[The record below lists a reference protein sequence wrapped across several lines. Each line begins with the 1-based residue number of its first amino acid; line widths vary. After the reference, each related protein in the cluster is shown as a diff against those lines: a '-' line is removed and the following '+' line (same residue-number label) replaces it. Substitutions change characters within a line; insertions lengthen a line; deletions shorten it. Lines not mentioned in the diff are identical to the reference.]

1 MRGVEIAERQI
12 KVKTLQNC
20 NTKALLAS
28 VGHFVEKFILG
39 LQYRGRGARGV
50 GGAGGAGRA
59 GESGGDEGSRENYGT
74 ILFLMPHAPCPMPH
88 NK

>member
-28 VGHFVEKFILG
+28 VGHFLEKFILG
-39 LQYRGRGARGV
+39 LQYRARGGRGVEEQRS
-50 GGAGGAGRA
+50 R
-59 GESGGDEGSRENYGT
+59 GSRGRNQFKIQKLLPPLSQYPIT
-74 ILFLMPHAPCPMPH
+74 
-88 NK
+88 ND

>member
-1 MRGVEIAERQI
+1 MRGVELAKRQI

-28 VGHFVEKFILG
+28 VGHFQEKFIQG
-39 LQYRGRGARGV
+39 LHYRWR
-50 GGAGGAGRA
+50 GAGGKGAEGA
-59 GESGGDEGSRENYGT
+59 GEAGGDEGDKGELLNK
-74 ILFLMPHAPCPMPH
+74 FLSSCPMPH

>member
-28 VGHFVEKFILG
+28 VGHFQEKFILG
-39 LQYRGRGARGV
+39 LQYRARGAWGAW
-50 GGAGGAGRA
+50 GAGGAGEA
-59 GESGGDEGSRENYGT
+59 EGE
-74 ILFLMPHAPCPMPH
+74 
-88 NK
+88 

>member
-28 VGHFVEKFILG
+28 VGHFQEKFILG
-39 LQYRGRGARGV
+39 LQYRAREAGEAE
-50 GGAGGAGRA
+50 GQGAGGAG
-59 GESGGDEGSRENYGT
+59 GE
-74 ILFLMPHAPCPMPH
+74 
-88 NK
+88 

>member
-28 VGHFVEKFILG
+28 VGHFQEKFILG
-39 LQYRGRGARGV
+39 FQYRARGEEEQRGRGSRG
-50 GGAGGAGRA
+50 AA
-59 GESGGDEGSRENYGT
+59 GEELL
-74 ILFLMPHAPCPMPH
+74 IIAQCPMP
-88 NK
+88 NAR

>member
-28 VGHFVEKFILG
+28 VGHFQEKFILG
-39 LQYRGRGARGV
+39 LQYRAIGTEEQRGRA
-50 GGAGGAGRA
+50 AGGEELLIIAQ
-59 GESGGDEGSRENYGT
+59 
-74 ILFLMPHAPCPMPH
+74 CPIR
-88 NK
+88 ND